1 MQTNELDGA
10 IRALEQHQR
19 ALAGGSPPAA
29 APPATESQHLAR
41 ALRQLRAARRELT
54 QLDASVRSMRDA
66 LEKERQRN
74 LDLFEAAADA
84 AIRVDEGARIL
95 AINRR
100 TEQMFGYGRDELI
113 GRHIGVLIPE
123 RFRAAQEHK
132 LGTYVLA
139 PGERAMGAELEL
151 YGLRKDGTEVPV
163 EISIIPEQTSEG
175 LVTTG
180 LIRNITKRQQAA
192 QQAARQADLLRL
204 VTDSLPALIAYL
216 NFDLCYGFANR
227 SYREWF
233 ALPDCELGECTM
245 PQVLGP
251 RVFAQIEPFVKRVLR
266 GETVTFERDARH
278 YRTGD
283 PTVLHITYVPD
294 AGAQGEVRGF
304 FVLVHDVT
312 ESKRAE
318 EALRETTRE
327 LEHRVADL
335 ETLLDLVPVGV
346 AIADDASA
354 SAIRPNR
361 EFARMLRL
369 PQDANAS
376 KSAPEGERPEGFRVM
391 SGGVEIDAAA
401 MPMQTAA
408 RTGQPALRRQM
419 DVVFDDG
426 TSMSLYGQA
435 APLFDAD
442 GRVRGAIGAFSDVS
456 DMRRIEDELRA
467 ANAVKDEFLGLV
479 SHELKTPITTILGN
493 AEVLRKRGMLLDED
507 DRSGALGDIH
517 DEAQRLNAIVEN
529 LLVLARLEAGQ
540 RIEREPV
547 LIQRIVDRVAE
558 RHTRSFPDRLIKLH
572 RDDTMAPIVGSTMYV
587 EQILANLLSN
597 AEKYSPAHAPID
609 ITVATAGERA
619 DVSVCDRGV
628 GIATDELETIF
639 TAFYRSPRTAAQQ
652 GFGIG
657 LTVCKRLVEAQ
668 GGRMWASPRDG
679 GGTSF
684 TFSLPVASDDAGAA
698 GA

>member
-1 MQTNELDGA
+1 VQTNELDGA
-10 IRALEQHQR
+10 IEALEQHR
-19 ALAGGSPPAA
+19 LALAAGPPPAA
-29 APPATESQHLAR
+29 ARSAPESEHLER
-41 ALRQLRAARRELT
+41 ALRHLRAARDELT
-54 QLDASVRSMRDA
+54 RLDAGVRSMRDA
-66 LEKERQRN
+66 LEEERHRN

-95 AINRR
+95 AVNRR
-100 TEQMFGYGRDELI
+100 TEQMFGYRRDELI

-123 RFRAAQEHK
+123 RFRTAQERK

-139 PGERAMGAELEL
+139 PGERAMGAEFDL

-163 EISIIPEQTSEG
+163 EISIIPEQTAEG

-180 LIRNITKRQQAA
+180 LVRNITKRMQAA
-192 QQAARQADLLRL
+192 HQATRQADLLRL

-216 NFDLCYGFANR
+216 NRDLRYGFANL

-233 ALPDCELGECTM
+233 ELPDGDLSGFTM
-245 PQVLGP
+245 MQVLRP
-251 RVFAQIEPFVKRVLR
+251 DVFSQVEPFVKRVLR
-266 GETVTFERDARH
+266 GETVSFERHAQH

-283 PTVLHITYVPD
+283 PTVLHVTYVPD
-294 AGAQGEVRGF
+294 ASALGEVRGF

-318 EALRETTRE
+318 EALRETTRQ

-354 SAIRPNR
+354 SVIRPNR

-369 PQDANAS
+369 PPDANAS

-391 SGGVEIDAAA
+391 SGGTEIDPAA

-408 RTGQPALRRQM
+408 RTGQPALGRQV

-426 TSMSLYGQA
+426 TSISLYGQA

-442 GRVRGAIGAFSDVS
+442 GNVRGAIGAFSDVS

-507 DRSGALGDIH
+507 DRSGALADIH

-558 RHTRSFPDRLIKLH
+558 RHRRSFPDRPIELH
-572 RDDTMAPIVGSTMYV
+572 REDTLPPIVGSPMYV
-587 EQILANLLSN
+587 EQILSNLLSN
-597 AEKYSPAHAPID
+597 AEKYSPPDAPIE
-609 ITVATAGERA
+609 ITVAAAGA
-619 DVSVCDRGV
+619 HAHVSVSDRGV
-628 GIATDELETIF
+628 GIAPEELETVF

-657 LTVCKRLVEAQ
+657 LAVCKRLVEAQ
-668 GGRMWASPRDG
+668 SGRMWASPRDG
-679 GGTSF
+679 GGTCF
-684 TFSLPVASDDAGAA
+684 TFSLPLAGDDAGVAEA
-698 GA
+698 